1 MSRPEQ
7 PEEAA
12 RYDLPLLAVLAA
24 ALLLWAWVCA
34 PVIAGAR
41 TFFLRDV
48 FTTHLPYKAFGAEQL
63 REGRI
68 PAFNPTWGLG
78 QPFRGNPNALPFYPG
93 NVLYLALP
101 FWSAFGAH
109 FALHWLIALITMYA
123 LARGLGLQRPGSL
136 LAGITYAGSG
146 WMLSALTFYNL
157 LAVAA
162 WWPLVLLGAV
172 RGGRPGIALGGIA
185 CGLALLGGEPVAA
198 ALGLA
203 PLLLVAIRHLGWR
216 RGFLTA
222 VAIGGVGVLIALPQV
237 VALLRV
243 LPFTYRGAH
252 GMSAEQAA
260 HFTLHPLR
268 LVELLFPFPY
278 GRPTWLG
285 QYGIWAVRV
294 FPNIPLFMSLYCGIV
309 GLALAL
315 PGARK
320 QPAWAGLAAA
330 GLALA
335 IVGGQAGEL
344 LASLTFGLFRYPE
357 KFLLWPALAL
367 PLLAAWGLE
376 RVLADGRRWMRIAGA
391 AGLLLVLLGA
401 LVRVFAPAVLA
412 GAGQGFQTLGPAR
425 ERALALLS
433 TQISSWTVALLAA
446 GAALLVAAWAVSRKT
461 GWSAALIVG
470 AQLALLTQLW
480 PLVVTETTAPY
491 REPAPWARRLTRLG
505 GDTAAVLN
513 TALSFPPWSPEPPY
527 VLESGT
533 RIPLERATALDLDPA
548 PGVLHGLTYPFA
560 PDLEGMQS
568 PLFSLMLYNLPRLN
582 GPQRVNWLRVL
593 GLDAIVL
600 FEDVDIPGLRLEDRA
615 TRFGVESRLYR
626 VESPAPRAW
635 WPAEVRLAKSPPAAL
650 WAVSNMPD
658 PIASVVV
665 SEPVGHRPGGR
676 VRLLSDEPDRIEL
689 EVEGPGGLAIV
700 RRAWQPLF
708 EARAGDRELRTV
720 LVDLNLMGIEVPAGK
735 HRVVLAVP
743 AWPERAAGVVAGVV
757 LAGALW
763 VVARKDKKDNKD
775 LQDNKDGETSPQRP

>member
-1 MSRPEQ
+1 MISWKTRSS
-7 PEEAA
+7 
-12 RYDLPLLAVLAA
+12 DLPLLTVLAA

-123 LARGLGLQRPGSL
+123 LARGLGLERPGAL

-146 WMLSALTFYNL
+146 WMLSAMTFYNL

-172 RGGRPGIALGGIA
+172 RGGRRGIALGGIA

-203 PLLLVAIRHLGWR
+203 PLLLVAVRHLGWR
-216 RGFLTA
+216 RGLLTA
-222 VAIGGVGVLIALPQV
+222 VAIGAVGVLIALPQV
-237 VALLRV
+237 VAMLRV

-268 LVELLFPFPY
+268 LVELLVPFPY

-285 QYGIWAVRV
+285 RYGIWAVRI
-294 FPNIPLFMSLYCGIV
+294 FPNVPLFLSLYGGIV

-315 PGARK
+315 PGARSR
-320 QPAWAGLAAA
+320 PAWAGLAVS

-344 LASLTFGLFRYPE
+344 LASLSFGLFRYPE

-391 AGLLLVLLGA
+391 AGLLFVLLGA
-401 LVRVFAPAVLA
+401 VVRVAAPAVLA
-412 GAGQGFQTLGPAR
+412 GAGQGFQSLGSAR
-425 ERALALLS
+425 DRAMELLS

-461 GWSAALIVG
+461 RWSAALIVG
-470 AQLALLTQLW
+470 AQLAVLTQLW
-480 PLVVTETTAPY
+480 PLVVTDTTAAY
-491 REPAPWARRLTRLG
+491 KEPAPWARKLPEG
-505 GDTAAVLN
+505 GAVLN

-665 SEPVGHRPGGR
+665 SEPVEHRPGGR

-720 LVDLNLMGIEVPAGK
+720 LVDLNLMGIEVPAGR
-735 HRVVLAVP
+735 HRVVLAVS
-743 AWPERAAGVVAGVV
+743 AWPEWAAGVVAGGVF
-757 LAGALW
+757 LAALLGLRRGPSPPRPLSHRTP
-763 VVARKDKKDNKD
+763 AHP
-775 LQDNKDGETSPQRP
+775 GEGEPASMAE

>member
-1 MSRPEQ
+1 M
-7 PEEAA
+7 
-12 RYDLPLLAVLAA
+12 LTVLAA

-63 REGRI
+63 RQGEI

-93 NVLYLALP
+93 NILYLALP

-109 FALHWLIALITMYA
+109 FALHWLIAAITMYA
-123 LARGLGLQRPGSL
+123 LARGLGLGRPGAL

-146 WMLSALTFYNL
+146 WMLSAMTFYNL

-162 WWPLVLLGAV
+162 WWPLVLLGPV
-172 RGGRPGIALGGIA
+172 LGGRRGIALGGIA

-203 PLLLVAIRHLGWR
+203 PLLLVAVQHLGWR

-222 VAIGGVGVLIALPQV
+222 VAIGAVGVLIALPQV
-237 VALLRV
+237 VAMLRV

-268 LVELLFPFPY
+268 LVELLLPFPY

-285 QYGIWAVRV
+285 RYGIWAVRV
-294 FPNIPLFMSLYCGIV
+294 LPHVPLFLTLYSGIV

-315 PGARK
+315 PGSRSR
-320 QPAWAGLAAA
+320 PAWAGLAAG

-335 IVGGQAGEL
+335 ILGGYAGDL
-344 LASLTFGLFRYPE
+344 LSLLSFGLFRYPE
-357 KFLLWPALAL
+357 KFLFWPALAL

-376 RVLADGRRWMRIAGA
+376 RVLAGGGRWTRIAGA

-401 LVRVFAPAVLA
+401 VVRVAAPAVLA
-412 GAGQGFQTLGPAR
+412 GAGQGFQRLGPAR
-425 ERALALLS
+425 DEALALLS
-433 TQISSWTVALLAA
+433 FQITSWTVALLAA
-446 GAALLVAAWAVSRKT
+446 GAALLAAAWAVARKAP
-461 GWSAALIVG
+461 WSAALVAG

-480 PLVVTETTAPY
+480 PLAVTEATDPY
-491 REPAPWARRLTRLG
+491 RRPAPWAQRLTRLG
-505 GDTAAVLN
+505 GGTAAVLN
-513 TALSFPPWSPEPPY
+513 TALAFPPWGPEPAY
-527 VLESGT
+527 ILESGT

-568 PLFSLMLYNLPRLN
+568 PLFSLMLYNLPRLQ

-593 GLDAIVL
+593 GLDALVL
-600 FEDVDIPGLRLEDRA
+600 FEDVEIPGLRLEERA
-615 TRFGVESRLYR
+615 IRFGAESRLYR

-635 WPAEVRLAKSPPAAL
+635 WPDEVRVAQSPPAAL
-650 WAVSNMPD
+650 WAVSNMSD

-665 SEPVGHRPGGR
+665 SEPVEHRPGGR
-676 VRLLSDEPDRIEL
+676 VRLVSDEPDRIEL

-708 EARAGDRELRTV
+708 EARAGGKELRTL
-720 LVDLNLMGIEVPAGK
+720 LVDLNLMGIEVPAGR
-735 HRVVLAVP
+735 HRVVLEVS
-743 AWPERAAGVVAGVV
+743 AWPEIAAGVAAMLV
-757 LAGALW
+757 LAGA
-763 VVARKDKKDNKD
+763 VAV
-775 LQDNKDGETSPQRP
+775 LALTPIPSPGPPSTPSPGEGRRRPTENNS